1 MDRDD
6 EAENVQTAMRPQLQ
20 QRSSIPSFVL
30 IIFMLFL
37 LTNHSGDE
45 FLARNHHYDA
55 LHSLTYQLSNFTN
68 WMNGSDTNFSMPD
81 RNPSLRP
88 LVESH
93 MTLGSRL
100 DPSSASYFPNITGFI
115 RGEIDFHNITL
126 PSLNDTQAP
135 WTSHAESYM
144 ENTNMTEILNYLGTQ
159 DWKATRKMAWS
170 VIDRAV
176 VEEGVSDKLA
186 MAHGRIDFVDA
197 TSGNEMRLDF
207 EGVHFIANG
216 SVYGFAE
223 PPGRHID
230 IRYLPAIVPE
240 ESQNETTRVVRN
252 ELQSRIDK
260 IKTMID
266 NGVIDQESSEANSG
280 VQSDCRFLVYAQ
292 IEPSPISQ
300 ELMIDVESELQSPTG
315 KWTPNVFPLRVN
327 GVLLSRECGVLY
339 RFYHAEGL
347 RTQSFLRRVVNYGSI
362 SGVISLMMLAL
373 SCRHVDRTHS
383 PAAIQRLSIWT
394 FYTQA
399 IVDAVS
405 LAAHITFAILAH
417 GRPSLAL
424 IIPAFASSIIFSIEA
439 HHATLI
445 NQVQAPG
452 DAINTTIPPPRPP
465 QQAPQDNRPEAET
478 AQPAQRPQTPPPLTA
493 RSFLSAF
500 ARNLYSD
507 PQARIWIGL
516 LICLTFVVRAIVSPS
531 LALFFVGSMYSLF
544 WLPQIV
550 RSVRCGRSSSLSAE
564 YLIGM
569 SICRLWFPFYFLAN
583 STNVLDVE
591 PRRWVYSLAAFVL
604 FQVGVVL
611 LQKSLGPAFFL
622 PKRFATAQIYD
633 YHPPMP
639 SNMHDPEA
647 PDQPLGDCS
656 ICMEVIHFKDSKQL
670 QQVTGGLLQKV
681 GVKKSYSVAPCHH
694 IFHTECLEKWL
705 ALKNICPQCR
715 RPLPPL

>member
-37 LTNHSGDE
+37 LMNHSGDE

-55 LHSLTYQLSNFTN
+55 LRSLTYQLSNFTN

-81 RNPSLRP
+81 RNPSLRS

-93 MTLGSRL
+93 LTLGSRL
-100 DPSSASYFPNITGFI
+100 DPSSASYFPNITRFI

-144 ENTNMTEILNYLGTQ
+144 ANMNMTEIVNYLGTQ

-170 VIDRAV
+170 VIDRAA
-176 VEEGVSDKLA
+176 VEEGVSDRLA
-186 MAHGRIDFVDA
+186 IAHGRIDFVDA
-197 TSGNEMRLDF
+197 TSGNGVRLDF

-223 PPGRHID
+223 LPGHHID

-240 ESQNETTRVVRN
+240 ESQNGTTLVVRN

-266 NGVIDQESSEANSG
+266 NGVIDQEPSEANSG
-280 VQSDCRFLVYAQ
+280 VHSDCGFLVYAQ
-292 IEPSPISQ
+292 IEPSLISE
-300 ELMIDVESELQSPTG
+300 ELMTDVESELQSPTG
-315 KWTPNVFPLRVN
+315 KWTPNVSPFA
-327 GVLLSRECGVLY
+327 ECGMLF
-339 RFYHAEGL
+339 RFHHAEGQ
-347 RTQSFLRRVVNYGSI
+347 RTQTFLRRVINYGSI

-383 PAAIQRLSIWT
+383 PAALQRLSVWT

-417 GRPSLAL
+417 GTPSLAL

-452 DAINTTIPPPRPP
+452 DALNTTIPPPRPP
-465 QQAPQDNRPEAET
+465 QPALQDNGPGAET
-478 AQPAQRPQTPPPLTA
+478 AQSAQRPQTPPPLTA
-493 RSFLSAF
+493 RSFLTAF

-507 PQARIWIGL
+507 PQARI
-516 LICLTFVVRAIVSPS
+516 CT
-531 LALFFVGSMYSLF
+531 
-544 WLPQIV
+544 
-550 RSVRCGRSSSLSAE
+550 CGRSSSLSAE

-583 STNVLDVE
+583 STKVLDIE

-604 FQVGVVL
+604 FQVGVVP
-611 LQKSLGPAFFL
+611 LQKSLGLAFFL
-622 PKRFATAQIYD
+622 PKRFATAQMYD

-647 PDQPLGDCS
+647 PGQLLGDCS
-656 ICMEVIHFKDSKQL
+656 ICMEVIHVEDSKQL

-694 IFHTECLEKWL
+694 IFHMECLERWL
-705 ALKNICPQCR
+705 ALKVSIILCIAHLTETAPSLSGAPPTLST
-715 RPLPPL
+715 PL

>member
-6 EAENVQTAMRPQLQ
+6 ETENVQTVTRPQLQ
-20 QRSSIPSFVL
+20 QRSSIPSFVI

-45 FLARNHHYDA
+45 FLARNHHHDA
-55 LHSLTYQLSNFTN
+55 LRSLTYQLSNFTN

-81 RNPSLRP
+81 RNPSLQP

-93 MTLGSRL
+93 LTLGSPL

-115 RGEIDFHNITL
+115 RGEMDFYNITL

-135 WTSHAESYM
+135 WTPYAQSYM
-144 ENTNMTEILNYLGTQ
+144 DNTNITEIVNYLGAQ
-159 DWKATRKMAWS
+159 DWKTTRKMAWS
-170 VIDRAV
+170 VVDRAIV
-176 VEEGVSDKLA
+176 DQGVANK
-186 MAHGRIDFVDA
+186 MAVTHGRIDFPD
-197 TSGNEMRLDF
+197 NEMRLEF
-207 EGVHFIANG
+207 EGVHFVANG
-216 SVYGFAE
+216 SIYGFAE

-240 ESQNETTRVVRN
+240 ESQNETARVVQY

-260 IKTMID
+260 IRTMID
-266 NGVIDQESSEANSG
+266 NGVVEQESSEANSG
-280 VQSDCRFLVYAQ
+280 IQGDCGFLVYAQ
-292 IEPSPISQ
+292 IEPSPVS
-300 ELMIDVESELQSPTG
+300 EESMNDVESELQSPTG
-315 KWTPNVFPLRVN
+315 RWTPNIFPPRFS
-327 GVLLSRECGVLY
+327 GILLSRECGILY
-339 RFYHAEGL
+339 RFHHAEGL
-347 RTQSFLRRVVNYGSI
+347 RTPSFFRRVINYGSV
-362 SGVISLMMLAL
+362 SGVVTLIMLAL
-373 SCRHVDRTHS
+373 LSRHVDRTHS
-383 PAAIQRLSIWT
+383 PAALQRLSAWT

-399 IVDAVS
+399 VVDAVS

-424 IIPAFASSIIFSIEA
+424 IAPAFACCVIFSMEA

-445 NQVQAPG
+445 NQVQSPG
-452 DAINTTIPPPRPP
+452 DAPNTILPVPRPP
-465 QQAPQDNRPEAET
+465 QQPPQNNTPDGET
-478 AQPAQRPQTPPPLTA
+478 AQPVISPQTPPPLTA
-493 RSFLSAF
+493 RSFLSAL

-507 PQARIWIGL
+507 PQARVWIGIL
-516 LICLTFVVRAIVSPS
+516 LCLTFVVRAIV
-531 LALFFVGSMYSLF
+531 
-544 WLPQIV
+544 
-550 RSVRCGRSSSLSAE
+550 CGRSSSLSAE
-564 YLIGM
+564 YLIGT
-569 SICRLWFPFYFLAN
+569 SVCRLWFPFYFLAN
-583 STNVLDVE
+583 SSNVLDVE

-611 LQKSLGPAFFL
+611 LQKSLGPMFFL
-622 PKRFATAQIYD
+622 PRRFVTTQIYD

-656 ICMEVIHFKDSKQL
+656 ICMEVIHVKDSKQL

-681 GVKKSYSVAPCHH
+681 GVKKNYSVAPCHH

-705 ALKNICPQCR
+705 AVKNICPQCR

>member
-20 QRSSIPSFVL
+20 QRSSFSSFVL

-55 LHSLTYQLSNFTN
+55 LPLLL
-68 WMNGSDTNFSMPD
+68 TNF
-81 RNPSLRP
+81 
-88 LVESH
+88 
-93 MTLGSRL
+93 
-100 DPSSASYFPNITGFI
+100 
-115 RGEIDFHNITL
+115 
-126 PSLNDTQAP
+126 AP

-144 ENTNMTEILNYLGTQ
+144 ANMNMTEIVNYLGTQ

-170 VIDRAV
+170 VVNRAV

-207 EGVHFIANG
+207 EGVYFIANG

-240 ESQNETTRVVRN
+240 DSQNETTRVVRK

-266 NGVIDQESSEANSG
+266 NGVIDQESLEANSG
-280 VQSDCRFLVYAQ
+280 VQSDCGFLVYAQ
-292 IEPSPISQ
+292 IEPSPISE
-300 ELMIDVESELQSPTG
+300 ELMIDVESELQSPTR

-339 RFYHAEGL
+339 RFHHAEGL

-362 SGVISLMMLAL
+362 SGVISLITLTL
-373 SCRHVDRTHS
+373 SCHHVDRTHS
-383 PAAIQRLSIWT
+383 PAALQRLSVWT
-394 FYTQA
+394 FSTQA
-399 IVDAVS
+399 IVDAY
-405 LAAHITFAILAH
+405 
-417 GRPSLAL
+417 
-424 IIPAFASSIIFSIEA
+424 
-439 HHATLI
+439 HATLI

-452 DAINTTIPPPRPP
+452 DALNTTISPPRPP
-465 QQAPQDNRPEAET
+465 QQAPQDNGPGAET

-500 ARNLYSD
+500 ARNLYSY

-544 WLPQIV
+544 WLPQII
-550 RSVRCGRSSSLSAE
+550 RSIRCGRSSSLSAE

-591 PRRWVYSLAAFVL
+591 PRRECY
-604 FQVGVVL
+604 
-611 LQKSLGPAFFL
+611 
-622 PKRFATAQIYD
+622 
-633 YHPPMP
+633 
-639 SNMHDPEA
+639 PERRA
-647 PDQPLGDCS
+647 WSSRLYRRRWSG
-656 ICMEVIHFKDSKQL
+656 
-670 QQVTGGLLQKV
+670 
-681 GVKKSYSVAPCHH
+681 
-694 IFHTECLEKWL
+694 HT
-705 ALKNICPQCR
+705 
-715 RPLPPL
+715 